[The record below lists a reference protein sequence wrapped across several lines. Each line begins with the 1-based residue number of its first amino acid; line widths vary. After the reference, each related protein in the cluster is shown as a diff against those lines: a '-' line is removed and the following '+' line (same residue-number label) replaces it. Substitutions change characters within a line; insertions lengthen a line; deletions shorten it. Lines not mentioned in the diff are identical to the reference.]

1 MCGMSAGPAPYNAGM
16 MERSKRFVAWR
27 GVRRRAAAAAL
38 ALSTAACGGIGGGL
52 VGREPGPAS
61 GGAAGGPVTIKVIAF
76 NDFHGHLEQPP
87 GALPVHDPASGR
99 TVRVPTGGVARLATL
114 VGSLKAANPNHVVVA
129 AGDLIGATPFVSAQ
143 FSDEPTIELLSRIG
157 LEVSSVGNHEFDKG
171 RAELLRI
178 VGGGCRPR
186 SADGRVGR
194 PGVDTCAQDGRYE
207 GAGFRYLAANVV
219 DAASGKPLLP
229 AVWTKRFGAVGLG
242 FVGVTLRDTPTVVS
256 PAGVRGLRFEDEA
269 QAINAQVPALLEQGV
284 AAVVAL
290 VHQGGRTSAR
300 HVGDPSCPGLSGDI
314 VDIADRLHPA
324 VRVIVSGHT
333 HREYVCERGGRLI
346 TQAGAEG
353 RMVTDIELTIDPAGR
368 RVLAQRAQTR
378 VVVAGPPLPEADRP
392 VPPPPAGLAV
402 VPPAADIER
411 RVQIYVTLAAPAKD
425 VVVGRITSTIHRRP
439 NAAGETEIGNLVADA
454 YLLEGDGGGGGE
466 GGGTGT
472 GSSPGAPASPPRIAL
487 TNPGGLRTE
496 LAFDLASDGRVTRG
510 MLFSV
515 MPFNNRLVSMDLTGA
530 QLLRLLEQQ
539 WEQPQPAGG
548 RVLQVSRGLRYQW
561 SRQAP
566 EGAPPGQ
573 GRRVVPGSVSVEG
586 EPLRPERVYR
596 VTVNDFMASG
606 GDNFSVFLE
615 GRNRQ
620 VGERDIDRVQALFQA
635 TSPLA
640 PPPLGR
646 ILVQ

>member
-1 MCGMSAGPAPYNAGM
+1 M
-16 MERSKRFVAWR
+16 MDRSKRPAAWR
-27 GVRRRAAAAAL
+27 AAWRRAVAAVL
-38 ALSTAACGGIGGGL
+38 ALSAAACTGIGGI
-52 VGREPGPAS
+52 GREPGAA
-61 GGAAGGPVTIKVIAF
+61 GADAAGGPVTIKVIAF

-87 GALPVHDPASGR
+87 GALPVRDPATGR
-99 TVRVPTGGVARLATL
+99 TVRVPAGGVARLAAL
-114 VGSLKAANPNHVVVA
+114 IGSLKAANPNHVVVA

-143 FSDEPTIELLSRIG
+143 FSDEPTIELLGRIG

-171 RAELLRI
+171 RTELLRI

-194 PGVDTCAQDGRYE
+194 PGVDTCAQDGRYD

-219 DAASGKPLLP
+219 DAVSGTPLLP
-229 AVWTKRFGAVGLG
+229 AVWTKRFGTVSLG
-242 FVGVTLRDTPTVVS
+242 FVGVALRDTPTVVA

-290 VHQGGRTSAR
+290 VHQGGRTTAR
-300 HVGDPSCPGLSGDI
+300 QVGDPGCPGLSGDI

-324 VRVIVSGHT
+324 VRLVVSGHT

-353 RMVTDIELTIDPAGR
+353 RMVTDIELTIDPSGR

-392 VPPPPAGLAV
+392 VPALPAGLAV
-402 VPPAADIER
+402 VPPATDIER
-411 RVQIYVTLAAPAKD
+411 RVQRYVALAAPAKD
-425 VVVGRITSTIHRRP
+425 VVIGRITSTIHRRP

-454 YLLEGDGGGGGE
+454 YLLDGAGSGASGSSSSGGSSGGGGS
-466 GGGTGT
+466 GGTQ
-472 GSSPGAPASPPRIAL
+472 APPPRIAL
-487 TNPGGLRTE
+487 TNPGGLRSE

-561 SRQAP
+561 SRQSP
-566 EGAPPGQ
+566 EGAPAGQ
-573 GRRVVPGSVSVEG
+573 GRRVVPGSVSVDG
-586 EPLRPERVYR
+586 VPLQPERIYR

-606 GDNFSVFLE
+606 GDNFTVFLE

-620 VGERDIDRVQALFQA
+620 VGERDIDVVQALFQA
-635 TSPLA
+635 TAPLA

-646 ILVQ
+646 IGVQ